1 MRNNYTKL
9 QQIMGH
15 QCQINTEEYSNL
27 IYCCLLNLF
36 IYEIKLVFENM
47 IFFHNFLCLFCKTD
61 TKKNYSFR
69 HYFTIVS
76 CPNSK
81 TSKKIRTFKYDS
93 SWVLD
98 DIQNYN
104 SKKKDTE
111 SKGCQRR
118 APSFR
123 PNIWPRCPKLI

>member
-47 IFFHNFLCLFCKTD
+47 IFFTTFYAYFVKRAQKITIHFD
-61 TKKNYSFR
+61 TIPRYFNVQIEKHKKNKNF
-69 HYFTIVS
+69 
-76 CPNSK
+76 
-81 TSKKIRTFKYDS
+81 
-93 SWVLD
+93 
-98 DIQNYN
+98 
-104 SKKKDTE
+104 
-111 SKGCQRR
+111 
-118 APSFR
+118 
-123 PNIWPRCPKLI
+123 